1 MRSDLVALIP
11 DIVLEANQR
20 LHGMQVELNALAEER
35 QSDRRALEA
44 AIRELKQ
51 IIQRHLQ

>member
-1 MRSDLVALIP
+1 MRSDLVVLIP

-35 QSDRRALEA
+35 QSDRRALEG